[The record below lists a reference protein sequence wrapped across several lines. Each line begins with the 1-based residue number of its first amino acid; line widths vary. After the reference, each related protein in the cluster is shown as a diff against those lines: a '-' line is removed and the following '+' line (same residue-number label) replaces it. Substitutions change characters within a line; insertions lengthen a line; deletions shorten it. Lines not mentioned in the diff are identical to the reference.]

1 MSDPTFHATGLEKY
15 ELLAA
20 EAGNDNPFDTY
31 LIRPESGMGDSS
43 KMPILIP
50 SLESSRI
57 VGCSCE
63 SDYKEVVWFNL
74 PEGEPQQC
82 DCGKITKGSKEE
94 PHVVDALDEFRM
106 VGCVCNEHDTNIKWM
121 WLFENKP
128 KRCRC
133 GYWFKLKRHAGPD
146 RYEMPN

>member
-1 MSDPTFHATGLEKY
+1 MANLIARSALSLAGRRSFSVSCVASCKGKGTKMSDPTFHATGLEKY

-20 EAGNDNPFDTY
+20 EAGNDDPFF
-31 LIRPESGMGDSS
+31 LRA
-43 KMPILIP
+43 K
-50 SLESSRI
+50 
-57 VGCSCE
+57 
-63 SDYKEVVWFNL
+63 
-74 PEGEPQQC
+74 
-82 DCGKITKGSKEE
+82 KITKGSKEE